1 MCIDQPLGGFMSKIL
16 QSNRTLQCD
25 SSLLVL
31 SPTIALEVGRSA
43 AIVLQQLHY
52 WISSPKNYGAV
63 KEGNRWIY
71 NSYQQWH
78 EQIRVLSAKTIQRA
92 FRLLEDR
99 GLIQSQQFKKSSCD
113 QTKAYTIMY
122 ERLADFE
129 KNNDAK
135 PRKSTV
141 IRDQNTHNSS
151 ISHQDKMS
159 KPSGQNDQ
167 ILIRKT
173 KKTTENSLLLSQHL
187 AGIQLESKSESI
199 AVVADKEQGGEER
212 INDLLSNWK
221 KWVNPEQAILTN
233 YQKRLLKQAFQSA
246 FEGQTEKWEAYC
258 QKISTSK
265 FLMGEVSAF
274 KIKLDWALQHATIH
288 RILEDGFTFGDR
300 TVASKDI
307 VLSEGNLI
315 DESEDALK
323 TRDRLKKHL
332 FCPDTKDS
340 VYLSWFGQTFIKDR
354 AGELPTLYVANDFVK
369 KTLVTRF
376 NELCEICFS
385 GIEVGLDAFRK
396 ENAYDVCS

>member
-1 MCIDQPLGGFMSKIL
+1 MNQPHGGFMSKIL

-25 SSLLVL
+25 DSLLVL

-92 FRLLEDR
+92 FKLLEDR

-122 ERLADFE
+122 ERLAAFE
-129 KNNDAK
+129 KNDVIK
-135 PRKSTV
+135 PRKSNV
-141 IRDQNTHNSS
+141 VRDQKTQNSS

-173 KKTTENSLLLSQHL
+173 KKTTENSLLLSQDP
-187 AGIQLESKSESI
+187 AAIQLENTSESI
-199 AVVADKEQGGEER
+199 AVLADKKAGGGE
-212 INDLLSNWK
+212 INDLLSCWQ
-221 KWVNPEQAILTN
+221 KWVNPEQATLTS
-233 YQKRLLKQAFQSA
+233 YQKRLLKNAFQNA
-246 FEGQTEKWEAYC
+246 FEGKMEKWEAYC

-274 KIKLDWALQHATIH
+274 KIQLDWALQQATIQ

-300 TVASKDI
+300 TVVSKDI
-307 VLSEGNLI
+307 ILSESKLI
-315 DESEDALK
+315 NETENALK

-332 FCPDTKDS
+332 FCQDTKDAD
-340 VYLSWFGQTFIKDR
+340 YLSWFSQTIIKDR
-354 AGELPTLYVANDFVK
+354 AGGLPTLYVANEFVK

-376 NELCEICFS
+376 NELCEMCFG
-385 GIEVGLDAFRK
+385 GIEVGLDSFVK
-396 ENAYDVCS
+396 ENICDAYP

>member
-1 MCIDQPLGGFMSKIL
+1 MSKIL

-25 SSLLVL
+25 DSLLVL

-43 AIVLQQLHY
+43 AIVIQQLHY

-92 FRLLEDR
+92 FKLLEDR

-113 QTKAYTIMY
+113 QTKSYTIMY

-129 KNNDAK
+129 KNEAIK
-135 PRKSTV
+135 PRKSNV
-141 IRDQNTHNSS
+141 PCEQKTHNSS

-173 KKTTENSLLLSQHL
+173 KKTTENSLLLSQEPQ
-187 AGIQLESKSESI
+187 AIQLERTSESI
-199 AVVADKEQGGEER
+199 AVVADKKVGGEE
-212 INDLLSNWK
+212 INDLISRWQN
-221 KWVNPEQAILTN
+221 WVNPEQAILTT
-233 YQKRLLKQAFQSA
+233 YQRRLLENAFHNT
-246 FEGQTEKWEAYC
+246 FEGKMEKWEAYC

-274 KIKLDWALQHATIH
+274 KIQLDWALQQPTIQ

-300 TVASKDI
+300 TVVSKDI
-307 VLSEGNLI
+307 ILSERKLI
-315 DESEDALK
+315 DETENALK

-332 FCPDTKDS
+332 FCSDTKDAA
-340 VYLSWFGQTFIKDR
+340 YLSWFGQTLIKDR
-354 AGELPTLYVANDFVK
+354 AGELPTLYVANEFVK

-376 NELCEICFS
+376 KDVCEMCFS

-396 ENAYDVCS
+396 EGE

>member
-1 MCIDQPLGGFMSKIL
+1 MSKIL

-25 SSLLVL
+25 DSLLVL

-78 EQIRVLSAKTIQRA
+78 EQIRILSAKTIQRA
-92 FRLLEDR
+92 FKILEDK
-99 GLIQSQQFKKSSCD
+99 GLIQSQQFKKGSCD

-122 ERLADFE
+122 DRLSTFE
-129 KNNDAK
+129 KKEEVTLKKINVDLNKNDK
-135 PRKSTV
+135 KS
-141 IRDQNTHNSS
+141 I
-151 ISHQDKMS
+151 ISHVDKMS

-173 KKTTENSLLLSQHL
+173 KKTTENYLLLSQDPP
-187 AGIQLESKSESI
+187 AIQLENTSESI
-199 AVVADKEQGGEER
+199 TVVADKKAGGEE
-212 INDLLSNWK
+212 INDLLSSWK
-221 KWVNPEQAILTN
+221 KWVAPDQQILTT
-233 YQKRLLKQAFQSA
+233 YQKRLLKQAFQST
-246 FEGQTEKWEAYC
+246 FEGETEKWVAYC

-274 KIKLDWALQHATIH
+274 KIQLDWALQQSTIQ
-288 RILEDGFTFGDR
+288 RIFEDGFTFGDR
-300 TVASKDI
+300 NVVSKDI
-307 VLSEGNLI
+307 ILSESTLI
-315 DESEDALK
+315 DETEDALK
-323 TRDRLKKHL
+323 TRDRLKKNL
-332 FCPDTKDS
+332 FCPDTKDAS
-340 VYLSWFGQTFIKDR
+340 YLSWFGQTFIKDR
-354 AGELPTLYVANDFVK
+354 AGELPRLYVANDFVK

-376 NELCEICFS
+376 NELCEMCFS

-396 ENAYDVCS
+396 DNAHEVCS

>member
-1 MCIDQPLGGFMSKIL
+1 M
-16 QSNRTLQCD
+16 
-25 SSLLVL
+25 LVL

-92 FRLLEDR
+92 FKLLEDK
-99 GLIQSQQFKKSSCD
+99 GLILSQQFKKGSCD

-122 ERLADFE
+122 DRLSTFE
-129 KNNDAK
+129 KKEELTPKKINVDTNKNDK
-135 PRKSTV
+135 K
-141 IRDQNTHNSS
+141 SS
-151 ISHQDKMS
+151 ISHVDKMS

-173 KKTTENSLLLSQHL
+173 KNTTENSLFLPQNQAPILL
-187 AGIQLESKSESI
+187 ECNSKII
-199 AVVADKEQGGEER
+199 AVVADKKTGGEE
-212 INDLLSNWK
+212 INDLLSSWQ

-233 YQKRLLKQAFQSA
+233 YQKRLLKQAFQST
-246 FEGQTEKWEAYC
+246 FESQTAKWEAYC

-274 KIKLDWALQHATIH
+274 KIKLDWALQQATIQ

-300 TVASKDI
+300 NVVCKDI
-307 VLSEGNLI
+307 VLSEKNLI
-315 DESEDALK
+315 EESEEAVK
-323 TRDRLKKHL
+323 TRDRIKKHL
-332 FCPDTKDS
+332 FCQSTKDAT
-340 VYLSWFGQTFIKDR
+340 YLSWFGQTLIKDR
-354 AGELPTLYVANDFVK
+354 AGGLPTLYVANEFVK
-369 KTLVTRF
+369 KTLATRF
-376 NELCEICFS
+376 RDVCEMCFS
-385 GIEVGLDAFRK
+385 GIEVGLDAFKR
-396 ENAYDVCS
+396 ENIGNGCM

>member
-1 MCIDQPLGGFMSKIL
+1 MSKIL

-25 SSLLVL
+25 NSLLVL

-92 FRLLEDR
+92 FRILEDK
-99 GLIQSQQFKKSSCD
+99 GLIQSQQFKKGSCD

-122 ERLADFE
+122 DRLSTFE
-129 KNNDAK
+129 KKEEVTLKKINVDLNKNDK
-135 PRKSTV
+135 K
-141 IRDQNTHNSS
+141 SS
-151 ISHQDKMS
+151 ISHVDKMS

-173 KKTTENSLLLSQHL
+173 KKTTENSLLLSQDPP
-187 AGIQLESKSESI
+187 AIQLENTSESI
-199 AVVADKEQGGEER
+199 TVVADKKAGGEE
-212 INDLLSNWK
+212 INDLLSSWK
-221 KWVNPEQAILTN
+221 KWVAPDQQILTT
-233 YQKRLLKQAFQSA
+233 YQKRLLKQAFQST
-246 FEGQTEKWEAYC
+246 FEGETEKWVAYC

-274 KIKLDWALQHATIH
+274 KIQLDWALQQSTIQ
-288 RILEDGFTFGDR
+288 RIFEDGFTFGDR
-300 TVASKDI
+300 NVSSENI
-307 VLSEGNLI
+307 LSQENNLI

-323 TRDRLKKHL
+323 TRTYLKKQL
-332 FCPDTKDS
+332 FCQNDTDAT
-340 VYLSWFGQTFIKDR
+340 YHSWFGQTLIKDR

-376 NELCEICFS
+376 SELCEMCFS
-385 GIEVGLDAFRK
+385 GIEIGLDAFRK
-396 ENAYDVCS
+396 ENA

>member
-1 MCIDQPLGGFMSKIL
+1 MNQPHGGFMSKIL

-25 SSLLVL
+25 DSLLVL

-92 FRLLEDR
+92 FKLLEDR

-122 ERLADFE
+122 ERLAAFE
-129 KNNDAK
+129 KNDVIK
-135 PRKSTV
+135 PRKSNV
-141 IRDQNTHNSS
+141 VRDQKTQNSS

-167 ILIRKT
+167 ILIKKT
-173 KKTTENSLLLSQHL
+173 KKTTENSLFLSQDP
-187 AGIQLESKSESI
+187 AAIQLENTSESI
-199 AVVADKEQGGEER
+199 AVVADKKAGGEGE
-212 INDLLSNWK
+212 INDLLSCWQ
-221 KWVNPEQAILTN
+221 KWVNPKQAILTN
-233 YQKRLLKQAFQSA
+233 YQKRLLENAFHNA
-246 FEGQTEKWEAYC
+246 FEGKMEKWAAYC

-274 KIKLDWALQHATIH
+274 KIQLDWALQKSTIQ

-300 TVASKDI
+300 TVVSKDI
-307 VLSEGNLI
+307 VLSESKLI
-315 DESEDALK
+315 SETENALK

-332 FCPDTKDS
+332 FCQDTKDAA
-340 VYLSWFGQTFIKDR
+340 YLSWFSQTIIKDR
-354 AGELPTLYVANDFVK
+354 AGELPTLYVANEFVK

-376 NELCEICFS
+376 NELCEMCFS
-385 GIEVGLDAFRK
+385 GIEVGLDAFVK
-396 ENAYDVCS
+396 ENIYDAYP